1 MYVEVG
7 VGWGGESVYV
17 YIAHPLLHLH
27 SLEKLALGGCPFS
40 DGDPP
45 AVAQKL
51 SVFILYI

>member
-40 DGDPP
+40 DGDSP